1 MSNSAL
7 PQGATARASP
17 RGSLIELAIVICLAA
32 CAGAAFEAWRPATP
46 PGLDKPAESPA
57 SAPAQSSTIVDLP
70 PIVTNLGAPQDTWIR
85 LEGSLIFDPK
95 ALPHPEAVAA
105 QIGDDILAYLRTVSL
120 RQLEGPIGLEN
131 IRQDLN
137 ERAGDPQRR
146 QGARVRDPNIGGAMK
161 RAICAGVAL
170 LAASCPTA
178 AQSVDLN
185 SLVPAGGATASAR
198 IIELV
203 AILTVLSVAP
213 GLLIMVTSFTRF
225 IVALSFLR
233 SGLGLQSAPANLVLI
248 SLALFMTF
256 FVMAPTFDQAWQK
269 GLKPLMDNQIS
280 QQDALAAVSEP
291 FREFMLAQVREK
303 DMALFEGLSKG
314 RFEVTDRS
322 KADLRLLIPAFMISE
337 LRRGFEIGFL
347 IVLPFLVI
355 DMIVATLTM
364 SMGMMMLPPSVISL
378 PVKILFFVL
387 IDGWN
392 LLIGSLVRSAS

>member
-1 MSNSAL
+1 
-7 PQGATARASP
+7 
-17 RGSLIELAIVICLAA
+17 
-32 CAGAAFEAWRPATP
+32 
-46 PGLDKPAESPA
+46 
-57 SAPAQSSTIVDLP
+57 
-70 PIVTNLGAPQDTWIR
+70 
-85 LEGSLIFDPK
+85 
-95 ALPHPEAVAA
+95 
-105 QIGDDILAYLRTVSL
+105 
-120 RQLEGPIGLEN
+120 
-131 IRQDLN
+131 
-137 ERAGDPQRR
+137 
-146 QGARVRDPNIGGAMK
+146 MK
-161 RAICAGVAL
+161 RAVCIGVAL
-170 LAASCPTA
+170 LAVSCPAA
-178 AQSVDLN
+178 AQNVDLN
-185 SLVPAGGATASAR
+185 SLVPAGGATASGR

-256 FVMAPTFDQAWQK
+256 FVMAPTFDRAWQN

-291 FREFMLAQVREK
+291 FREFMLSQVREK

-378 PVKILFFVL
+378 PVKIMFFVL